1 MNDEE
6 TFFIAD
12 LGERREIF
20 INGQTEKIPRYV
32 VWNKA
37 ATKIVEQS
45 DDLSYLL
52 DKYRLSRIH
61 VLKYRRI
68 E

>member
-12 LGERREIF
+12 LGECPEIF
-20 INGQTEKIPRYV
+20 INGQSEKIPRYV
-32 VWNKA
+32 VWNKVA
-37 ATKIVEQS
+37 IKIVEQS
-45 DDLSYLL
+45 DDLPYLL
-52 DKYRLSRIH
+52 DKYHLSRLH
-61 VLKYRRI
+61 VLKYRSV